1 MVLGAGQRGGGYE
14 VQVDRLP
21 FAVCT
26 PKRRPS
32 LGRLGRLAPPNPN
45 DTPYLG
51 LWIMTMCMLFFFSF
65 RTRCAAMRR
74 LAKGCN
80 MQQSDAMRD
89 RVISLQSD
97 STWSACVHFGFD
109 ALFCF
114 PSAVFL
120 LTMRFAVVVL
130 GRSERTGRCSRG

>member
-51 LWIMTMCMLFFFSF
+51 LWIMTMCMLFFFLSHSL
-65 RTRCAAMRR
+65 R
-74 LAKGCN
+74 
-80 MQQSDAMRD
+80 SDATLSKRM
-89 RVISLQSD
+89 QH
-97 STWSACVHFGFD
+97 A
-109 ALFCF
+109 AK
-114 PSAVFL
+114 
-120 LTMRFAVVVL
+120 
-130 GRSERTGRCSRG
+130 